1 MYCKGNNRGGI
12 ADANVNAFQTFI
24 YRIYKCPLLFSY
36 LDLARRSFS
45 PLAK

>member
-1 MYCKGNNRGGI
+1 MYCKGSNRGGI
-12 ADANVNAFQTFI
+12 ADANGNAFQTFI

-45 PLAK
+45 PPAK